1 VNLPQ
6 QLQVIQAQYL
16 EKLPETLNQ
25 IESLAHRLATSS
37 PDSAEWRSL
46 GQLLHKL
53 SGSAGTFGLPGLST
67 KAATLHRQLEAVMIA
82 PGEDHT
88 QSRQL
93 LVAELETLRAFA
105 DNDHLHPAPLP
116 TAQPGINDSNTDS
129 TLALVSEIWLLEDDA
144 DLGSALIAHL
154 QAFNFSARL
163 FTSFAD
169 LMHTFKS
176 EQPEVLILDVML
188 GEEGRST
195 ELLEQSS
202 MLTEASTR
210 VVFISGNDDF
220 NIRLQAAKL
229 GAEAFFVK
237 PLDIPRLIT
246 RLEQVTAKLHAP
258 PERVLII
265 DDDELLARYYQQL
278 MISANM
284 QVDIMHEPSLVIE
297 YLQQKNPDVILMD
310 LQMPYIEGQTLAAVI
325 RQYDQ
330 WVGIPII
337 YLSAENNPEHQLA
350 ALHHGADDFL
360 VKPVPDQ
367 QLISAVRHKVS
378 RSRQL
383 LDLMTKDSLTGLLK
397 HAAIKEAI
405 RREWGIVKR
414 KGGVFCVAM
423 LDIDHFKQVNDRF
436 GHAMGDE
443 VIASVATLLRKRLRN
458 LDVLGRYGGE
468 EFVVLMN
475 NCNVIEAS
483 KILDD
488 FRQRFQELVFTT
500 EEAQFS
506 STISIGV
513 AEFRPDSKIEPDAL
527 LVNADKAMYKAKE
540 TGRNKVIVS

>member
-1 VNLPQ
+1 
-6 QLQVIQAQYL
+6 
-16 EKLPETLNQ
+16 
-25 IESLAHRLATSS
+25 
-37 PDSAEWRSL
+37 
-46 GQLLHKL
+46 
-53 SGSAGTFGLPGLST
+53 
-67 KAATLHRQLEAVMIA
+67 MIA
-82 PGEDHT
+82 HGEDHT
-88 QSRQL
+88 QARQL

-284 QVDIMHEPSLVIE
+284 QVDIMHEPNLVIE

-310 LQMPYIEGQTLAAVI
+310 LQMPFIEGQTLAAVI